1 MINLSQPYIQTRR
14 RPMAYLYVSL
24 TFLVMREAWTFERTG
39 KYKYSWI
46 PTPTLIQVAPRYP
59 PQAHG
64 DHTGIREI

>member
-1 MINLSQPYIQTRR
+1 
-14 RPMAYLYVSL
+14 MAYLYVSL
-24 TFLVMREAWTFERTG
+24 TFLVMREAWTFKRTG

-46 PTPTLIQVAPRYP
+46 PTHTLIQVAPRYP